1 MRRAFSPSEGGEPS
15 PASDLPVRQPGQGA
29 RRGSGCG
36 SGDPSRQSL
45 NNARVHAASGLLGRQ
60 CDDASAAIPRTYV
73 PDRLDKGSSPRAGP
87 DPSASHRAAAQGTF
101 EPHPEPSPQCPPV
114 ACPAARQTSSA
125 SPSRIQEIVVHGEN
139 TNRMSPPISR
149 LPGPSRFQSMWTIPR
164 RTATAT
170 ASVRSCQSKFQQNAI
185 FISMLQHLML
195 ARTEPLAVTLRRCP
209 ILRKAL
215 DHRPRHRMKC

>member
-1 MRRAFSPSEGGEPS
+1 MMRAPGSRARIFQIAPI
-15 PASDLPVRQPGQGA
+15 PARFGQIQIHQRHIGRLA
-29 RRGSGCG
+29 R
-36 SGDPSRQSL
+36 
-45 NNARVHAASGLLGRQ
+45 
-60 CDDASAAIPRTYV
+60 
-73 PDRLDKGSSPRAGP
+73 
-87 DPSASHRAAAQGTF
+87 GTF
-101 EPHPEPSPQCPPV
+101 ETASSAV
-114 ACPAARQTSSA
+114 AAAPTSCMSGCRRTSSA
-125 SPSRIQEIVVHGEN
+125 SPSRISGIVVHGEN

-215 DHRPRHRMKC
+215 GSSATPPNEVLAKCHLTLSNSQSR